1 VSQSPANDNRR
12 ADVAAQRPGERIV
25 VGVDGSSGSQAALR
39 WALVE
44 AATQKVPLRA
54 VMCSAPTS
62 GSRTDELDGSAP
74 NQDSTRPNQDSTR
87 PNQDSTRLDALLAE
101 ATAAPGAAVAVTASV
116 IRGHP
121 RRCCLTP
128 SPMRTFSWSGVAVM
142 AEQSGR

>member
-1 VSQSPANDNRR
+1 MSQSPANDNRR

-87 PNQDSTRLDALLAE
+87 LDALLAE